1 LPFLV
6 EGVIQGMA
14 GAVLSLGLL
23 GVVHALVA
31 NRSDQPLLTMLNIQ
45 SLVFLPFSAIG
56 AIVLGG
62 IVLGGLGSLASV
74 GKHSR

>member
-1 LPFLV
+1 
-6 EGVIQGMA
+6 MA

-23 GVVHALVA
+23 GGVHALLA
-31 NRSDQPLLTMLNIQ
+31 GRSDQPLLNMLNID
-45 SLVFLPFSAIG
+45 SLVFLPLWAIG

-62 IVLGGLGSLASV
+62 MVLGGLGSLASV